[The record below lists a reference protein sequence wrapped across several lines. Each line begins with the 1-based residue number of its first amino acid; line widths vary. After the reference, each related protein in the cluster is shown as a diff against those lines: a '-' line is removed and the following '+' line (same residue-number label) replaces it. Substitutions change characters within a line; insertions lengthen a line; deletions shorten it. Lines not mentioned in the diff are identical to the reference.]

1 MLHAVVMAGG
11 SGTRFWPKSRRD
23 RPKQLLRLHGDA
35 TMLQQTVARINPL
48 VPLERVLIIT
58 GADQAE
64 AVRAQLPDLP
74 ASNVVSEPCPR
85 DTAPCVGLAAKIV
98 AHKDPAGT
106 MIVMPADHVIQP
118 AATFLKTVRA
128 AVSVIDADPSV
139 FLTFGVKPTRPET
152 GYGYIERGA
161 DKGRW
166 SVVDNFVEKPD
177 LATAKRYVESGRY
190 LWNSGMF
197 VCTPRTFL
205 EELERHANRIFSACV
220 RALDEAG
227 SDEDFTRLGSAF
239 LDCPSDS
246 IDYAVMEKTKKAA
259 VVPLDA
265 GWSDVGSWS
274 ALYDVLEKDADGN
287 VARGDVVLE
296 RCKDSYVLSTGRL
309 VAAIGLEGFV
319 VIETA
324 DVVAVLPQREAQS
337 IKTVVDR
344 LKRAGRAEVREI
356 VPSAAQRRVDR

>member
-118 AATFLKTVRA
+118 AETFLKTVRA
-128 AVSVIDADPSV
+128 AVSVIDADSSV

-152 GYGYIERGA
+152 GYGYIERGESLGA
-161 DKGRW
+161 PEGIALNR
-166 SVVDNFVEKPD
+166 VVQFREKPD
-177 LATAKRYVESGRY
+177 RATAEAFLADGRFAWNAGIFLWRAQAILDALATHRPGIAAILDKIGE
-190 LWNSGMF
+190 
-197 VCTPRTFL
+197 
-205 EELERHANRIFSACV
+205 
-220 RALDEAG
+220 ALGKPAEAG
-227 SDEDFTRLGSAF
+227 VIASEFPAMEKI
-239 LDCPSDS
+239 P
-246 IDYAVMEKTKKAA
+246 IDKAVMEKASNVRVLE
-259 VVPLDA
+259 VVYD
-265 GWSDVGSWS
+265 WNDVGDWR
-274 ALYDVLEKDADGN
+274 ALTELVPPDADGN
-287 VARGDVVLE
+287 TKQGPVHAVETRGSIIVSDDGGLIATLGVDDLVIVQSGGATLVARKEKLDLLKKVVE
-296 RCKDSYVLSTGRL
+296 
-309 VAAIGLEGFV
+309 GLEG
-319 VIETA
+319 A
-324 DVVAVLPQREAQS
+324 GHAGVL
-337 IKTVVDR
+337 
-344 LKRAGRAEVREI
+344 
-356 VPSAAQRRVDR
+356 